1 MMQAGRLGMATVLPY
16 SNLNNFQLTTDN
28 LPYPPPAGPDG

>member
-16 SNLNNFQLTTDN
+16 SNLNNFQLTIDN
-28 LPYPPPAGPDG
+28 LALSAARCS